1 LSKIPIATF
10 HYAKFILKNVEL
22 CLFQSIE
29 SQPTIST
36 LRKPLMKDH
45 ENRKPPV
52 RNNPEKTPPSYKPDP
67 ETVRIVD
74 RTLEKYG
81 DLMKT
86 LSKR

>member
-1 LSKIPIATF
+1 
-10 HYAKFILKNVEL
+10 
-22 CLFQSIE
+22 
-29 SQPTIST
+29 
-36 LRKPLMKDH
+36 MKDH